1 MIICVTGTNTDVGK
15 TIATAALALRLRQ
28 EGWEVV
34 PTKPL
39 QTGEL
44 DGKGD
49 ANTVK
54 QLTGLETFEFARY
67 PEPLAPNLSA
77 KRAGLEQ
84 ADLQEVKQWIQ
95 QFDAPDRVVLV
106 EGAGGLLVRLADDWT
121 LADLAKELNAPLIVV
136 TSTQLGSLNAAELT
150 VEAAQRRGLEVL
162 GLIGGRVPANPDLAT
177 ELNLAELGVVTRV
190 PYLGSLPEGCLPKIR
205 EVAAALQLPI
215 EVTRGSSVR

>member
-15 TIATAALALRLRQ
+15 TIATAALSLRLQQ

-39 QTGEL
+39 QTGEP

-77 KRAGLEQ
+77 KRAELEQ
-84 ADLQEVKQWIQ
+84 ADLQEVKQWIK
-95 QFDAPDRVVLV
+95 QFDAPNRVVLV
-106 EGAGGLLVRLADDWT
+106 EGAGGLLVRLADHWT
-121 LADLAKELNAPLIVV
+121 LADLAKELDAPLIVV
-136 TSTQLGSLNAAELT
+136 TSTQLGSLNVAELT